1 MARLTRFGRMSM
13 LLAALPS
20 VHPRFVFAARMRQT
34 NILHRH
40 RTRCVYGGEIRVP
53 REVREFMPSWTE
65 PTELGDPRCAV
76 RQYRYGNLHIREYAD
91 HYTVH
96 TDRVDPR
103 RDPVGHLLY
112 DAPEV
117 LVATAVGITTGTLTY
132 FKACAAG
139 HGRLAAAATAAAGA
153 ISAGGLAY
161 GWFKRSK
168 ARQLD
173 SDAPA
178 SGYLS

>member
-1 MARLTRFGRMSM
+1 M
-13 LLAALPS
+13 
-20 VHPRFVFAARMRQT
+20 
-34 NILHRH
+34 
-40 RTRCVYGGEIRVP
+40 P